1 MDYNIQLFGEDK
13 IVVGS
18 DYPFPLG
25 ELSPGELVR
34 SMKFN
39 KEKEQ
44 KILVNNA
51 IEWLV
56 GKQ

>member
-34 SMKFN
+34 SMNFN

-56 GKQ
+56 GKH